1 MSDDFD
7 NFFDDQRPSEQP
19 ETPIYHTPEP
29 KRKTPNVAVIVS
41 VVLSV
46 VMCLVV
52 IVNVLVLATLKQ
64 SIANQYAES
73 LEQSMKE
80 QYAAAINEAL
90 ENSDIVDD
98 VVEQATAN
106 SLYALET
113 SIGNVA
119 DEKVAPSVAR
129 LYMYT
134 ETDADIS
141 YDSYSGLASGFLITD
156 TNEAGTLERYLVTN
170 AHAVRYEKV
179 TYTRLDFWRTQQT
192 YTWESYGTIVCVFEG
207 DSNVYRLEIVAYGAY
222 SEDNL
227 TPENDQADLA
237 ILRIVGKQSRKTVTS
252 GVQPS
257 NTAHPS
263 LKLAYNDSVISRGMD
278 VALVGNPQGMGDGN
292 SIAVGV
298 VSQTGITISSWGSG
312 TFIMTDAAINGGNS
326 GGPMVNS
333 LGYVI
338 GVVESKIVATNIDN
352 MGFALSIDTL
362 HSFLTWAS
370 QAAHNELGE
379 NLTLA
384 LK

>member
-41 VVLSV
+41 VVLSA

-106 SLYALET
+106 AVLEIE
-113 SIGNVA
+113 SSVGNVA
-119 DEKVAPSVAR
+119 NNKVAKSVAK
-129 LYMYT
+129 LSMSA
-134 ETDADIS
+134 TDGT
-141 YDSYSGLASGFLITD
+141 SGTASGFLITD
-156 TNEAGTLERYLVTN
+156 TDSTGTKQRYLITN
-170 AHAVRYEKV
+170 AHCVRYEKQTRSSGGGWGGFFGTT
-179 TYTRLDFWRTQQT
+179 TYSWA
-192 YTWESYGTIVCVFEG
+192 SYSTIKCVFEN
-207 DSNVYRLEIVAYGAY
+207 DSNVYELEIVAYGAY
-222 SEDNL
+222 AGDNL
-227 TPENDQADLA
+227 KAENDEPDLA
-237 ILRIVGKQSRKTVTS
+237 ILRIVGT
-252 GVQPS
+252 QPS
-257 NTAHPS
+257 NEDHPS
-263 LKLAYNDSVISRGMD
+263 LEIAYSDSVISRGME
-278 VALVGNPQGMGDGN
+278 VALVGSPQGVQN
-292 SIAVGV
+292 SISVGV
-298 VSQTGITISSWGSG
+298 ISQTGITISSWGSG

-326 GGPMVNS
+326 GGPMING
-333 LGYVI
+333 LGVVV
-338 GVVESKIVATNIDN
+338 GVVESKLVSDGIEN
-352 MGFALSIDTL
+352 MGFALSASTL
-362 HSFLTWAS
+362 RDFLDWAS